1 MKRSPKKTSF
11 PKSARAQARSIDPLH
26 REQGSAYIVTL
37 MVLFVLTALGLSLT
51 LITSTESTLGA
62 QERTIQRTFY
72 AADSGLGLALSAL
85 MSRNDCDSRCV
96 NLDDDSPDMFNSNDL
111 IDQIEIS
118 KMAALDD
125 RPTALG
131 QINDS
136 DFRNVNHY
144 VAARSTRVIPDN
156 LDAIP
161 VGQRTVA
168 QMFALDPWVSPGG
181 CFVDV
186 FVPCSSRSSL
196 TQIPPP

>member
-1 MKRSPKKTSF
+1 MNQL
-11 PKSARAQARSIDPLH
+11 KSLPPGRPVG
-26 REQGSAYIVTL
+26 REEGSAYIVTL

-85 MSRNDCDSRCV
+85 MSRSDCESRCV
-96 NLDDDSPDMFNSNDL
+96 FYESDENDPYSPENLL
-111 IDQIEIS
+111 DQIEVS

-136 DFRNVNHY
+136 DFRNINHY
-144 VAARSTRVIPDN
+144 VAARATRITE
-156 LDAIP
+156 DADDP
-161 VGQRTVA
+161 VPLGQRTVA
-168 QMFALDPWVSPGG
+168 QMFALDPWVAPGG

-186 FVPCSSRSSL
+186 FVSCRRTSGIIPATSVGNPL
-196 TQIPPP
+196 DEIPPP